1 MVTEAYLDQE
11 LLNAVL
17 PGADFEALTG
27 RIYPLERCIIVPRYA
42 YEIVTLCGDL
52 ISITIELDNGN
63 LPVFHL
69 GMDDISPLD
78 KLVQQKVH
86 RLADAVH
93 MLPHKGE
100 CHRANCMLASYC
112 HETNSN
118 SNRSRVSGNFC
129 YPAARAQS
137 GHAGTDEACECH
149 RHNCMRFAVSAQML
163 ALAGSLKAS
172 PMAEVASFTCLC
184 MRVLAGLAHGRSR
197 HLEVPPHARSWL
209 WLPKLSWTK

>member
-1 MVTEAYLDQE
+1 MNSLGRQQAVIRWSLAQIDAQTMEIASLVAGHVRRNPGTHGLMMAGAYLLQE

-17 PGADFEALTG
+17 PGADFDAFTG

-86 RLADAVH
+86 RVADAVH

-100 CHRANCMLASYC
+100 CHRANCMLASY
-112 HETNSN
+112 
-118 SNRSRVSGNFC
+118 F
-129 YPAARAQS
+129 
-137 GHAGTDEACECH
+137 D
-149 RHNCMRFAVSAQML
+149 
-163 ALAGSLKAS
+163 AL
-172 PMAEVASFTCLC
+172 
-184 MRVLAGLAHGRSR
+184 
-197 HLEVPPHARSWL
+197 
-209 WLPKLSWTK
+209 